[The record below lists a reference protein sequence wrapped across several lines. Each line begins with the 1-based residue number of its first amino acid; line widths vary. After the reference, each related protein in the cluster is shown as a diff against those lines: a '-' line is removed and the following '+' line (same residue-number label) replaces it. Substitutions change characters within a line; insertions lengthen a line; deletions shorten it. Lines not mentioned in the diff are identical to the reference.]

1 MILTV
6 ILEGITKAAAVLAVF
21 MTVYNVPCHGSGY
34 FKVMLVLQ
42 ICSGSLHILPAS
54 SSKTS
59 SDCSHLVGNMK
70 VEEDLDMQVG
80 EKEVNV
86 KTEKGVVSEEEEC
99 IGIKD
104 EEDIYSEEE
113 VKEEHI
119 DIKEEEDID
128 IKEDEYV
135 RIKEEVSLQ
144 GTV

>member
-1 MILTV
+1 
-6 ILEGITKAAAVLAVF
+6 
-21 MTVYNVPCHGSGY
+21 
-34 FKVMLVLQ
+34 
-42 ICSGSLHILPAS
+42 
-54 SSKTS
+54 
-59 SDCSHLVGNMK
+59 
-70 VEEDLDMQVG
+70 MQVG

-86 KTEKGVVSEEEEC
+86 KTEKGEGSEEEEC
-99 IGIKD
+99 IGVKC

-128 IKEDEYV
+128 IKEDEYL